1 MFMIIKYG
9 ALFKIKTIL
18 YGKKKSLFQQS
29 SLRKIINFNSKFA
42 SIFNVLGILHRKK
55 QSARCYI
62 GNNKLT
68 KQAC

>member
-1 MFMIIKYG
+1 M
-9 ALFKIKTIL
+9 A
-18 YGKKKSLFQQS
+18 KKKIPFQQF

-55 QSARCYI
+55 QSSRCYI